1 MDFIP
6 HPTGGLEPLDV
17 PFVATLQY
25 VYDAAFWS
33 FPTSYGAVRDDDD
46 WRTLPADEL
55 AALAQ
60 SWLYFGVM
68 ADFLGKPVNIH
79 QFNQTREA
87 QIEMGKVQVMKVV
100 SAASFQTLLD
110 EWLRFTVAPILNPAF
125 MDENAPISSSLTEGD
140 LWRNFQKRYRFL
152 GKVLATC
159 DELQQLPQAFDSDTI
174 ARIALSITV
183 LCTTLRGILTEI
195 MNPSTGMVTAWAMGG
210 RADQL
215 DWDRNDEEEATER
228 VPPKEFVAS
237 GQSSIGTL
245 LRQQMS
251 SEGWC
256 PFKMQHILSSHDYAT
271 TYYLSRLFNKSSQ
284 LDHGSCTESEC
295 VANNVDMSNYVT
307 KHVHPACECS
317 HLPFPEEEMRRII
330 KAGGIPLVR
339 AKQVAEDKP
348 PVLEVTQMN
357 TATRYIAFSHV
368 WSDGLGNP
376 NANSLPECQVRRL
389 QGYVDS
395 SQPPEESSWVSYPA
409 FNFDFRRTSYV
420 NSPAKYFW
428 LDTLCIPVGKEYD
441 DLKFRAINQMAAI
454 YSSAYEVLVLDS
466 SFAHTSMQDAKVCE
480 HIARLEVSPWMGRC
494 WTFQEGCLAAVL
506 NFQFFDSRLNPWR
519 TKVGYSTFMGEQLDS
534 TFFRFVRELANAI
547 VFKLFIKRRMK
558 FNASMLYD
566 VETAIVAAI
575 SRPLLKRL
583 STSTNNTSVAFMD
596 PSMTSEAQMTC
607 DELVRCWNELTIR
620 TTTKREDIHVI
631 LANLLRLG
639 AHNILQMEKPQDR
652 MRVILN
658 SLKYLPLSFFL
669 NSTVPRGD
677 LAGNH
682 RDRWLPLYPA
692 GDSLSQAPRL
702 KVTSDEAD
710 DIDLVSSRPNSDAL
724 NGLLEKKSGK
734 LRIVY
739 DCPITVT
746 LMNCDL
752 EDMKRV
758 FNDLADIPVLNAHVL
773 PKSWG
778 LHIEQELVE
787 KDVVEQQRPDPIEAT
802 VALYGLS
809 TICNAVL
816 PFILH
821 LGTTGV
827 GIAILA
833 TEYAQLSALAR
844 AGVILKLLM
853 NFLVFAQFVFAHRA
867 WVWNLA
873 HLVTIALFTI
883 GRFLAG
889 RGNGHLTSLDRVF
902 VYYGFV
908 IHAILMV
915 LNPVAMRLAKS
926 KLSQEYMKT
935 FDPDWTPEKQSW
947 ELKGIQMIKRW
958 LMGDPNEL

>member
-6 HPTGGLEPLDV
+6 HPTGGLKPLDV

-25 VYDAAFWS
+25 VYDADFWS
-33 FPTSYGAVRDDDD
+33 FPRSYGAVRDDED
-46 WRTLPADEL
+46 WRALPAHDL

-68 ADFLGKPVNIH
+68 AEFLGKPVDFH
-79 QFNQTREA
+79 QFSRMRET
-87 QIEMGKVQVMKVV
+87 EVGMGKVQMNKVV

-110 EWLRFTVAPILNPAF
+110 KWLRFTVAPILNPAF
-125 MDENAPISSSLTEGD
+125 MDDDAPINSSLTEGD
-140 LWRNFQKRYRFL
+140 LWRDFQKRYRFL
-152 GKVLATC
+152 GKVLETC
-159 DELQQLPQAFDSDTI
+159 DELQRLPQAFELDAI
-174 ARIALSITV
+174 PRIALSITL

-195 MNPSTGMVTAWAMGG
+195 LNPSAGMVTTWAMGG

-215 DWDRNDEEEATER
+215 DWDRNDKEEDTEK
-228 VPPKEFVAS
+228 VAPKDLVAN
-237 GQSSIGTL
+237 GESSIGTL

-251 SEGWC
+251 QEGWC
-256 PFKMQHILSSHDYAT
+256 PFKIQHILSSHDYAT
-271 TYYLSRLFNKSSQ
+271 AYYLSRLFDRSSQ
-284 LDHGSCTESEC
+284 LNHGSCTEAEC
-295 VANNVDMSNYVT
+295 VANNVDMNNYVT
-307 KHVHPACECS
+307 KHVHPDCTCS

-330 KAGGIPLVR
+330 NAGGIPLVR

-348 PVLEVTQMN
+348 PVLEVTEMN

-389 QGYVDS
+389 QGYVDN

-420 NSPAKYFW
+420 NAPAKYFW

-466 SFAHTSMQDAKVCE
+466 SFAHTSIQDAKVCE
-480 HIARLEVSPWMGRC
+480 QIARLEVSPWMGRC

-506 NFQFFDSRLNPWR
+506 NFQFSDSRLNPWR

-575 SRPLLKRL
+575 SRPLIKRL

-639 AHNILQMEKPQDR
+639 AHNLLQMEKPQDR
-652 MRVILN
+652 MRVIFN

-669 NSTVPRGD
+669 NPTLPRGD

-692 GDSLSQAPRL
+692 GDSLSQTPRL
-702 KVTSDEAD
+702 KVTPDGYSLRPGQCQESGVEFLVTDHQAFPKTRFILEYTSPHKIAIIEIHRVPGDLWASNEAGPLCFCFQETDTTARHEVWEGTNIFYRTVPGALFRARQITHEGSDVTHPENEKSERHPTAHANV
-710 DIDLVSSRPNSDAL
+710 IDLVSSRPDSDAL
-724 NGLLEKKSGK
+724 NDLLEEESGK

-746 LMNCDL
+746 LMDCDVQ
-752 EDMKRV
+752 DMNRV
-758 FNDLADIPVLNAHVL
+758 CNDLTDIPVVDARVL

-778 LHIEQELVE
+778 VHIERG
-787 KDVVEQQRPDPIEAT
+787 K
-802 VALYGLS
+802 
-809 TICNAVL
+809 
-816 PFILH
+816 H
-821 LGTTGV
+821 L
-827 GIAILA
+827 
-833 TEYAQLSALAR
+833 
-844 AGVILKLLM
+844 
-853 NFLVFAQFVFAHRA
+853 QFPQYR
-867 WVWNLA
+867 
-873 HLVTIALFTI
+873 
-883 GRFLAG
+883 R
-889 RGNGHLTSLDRVF
+889 NGS
-902 VYYGFV
+902 
-908 IHAILMV
+908 
-915 LNPVAMRLAKS
+915 
-926 KLSQEYMKT
+926 
-935 FDPDWTPEKQSW
+935 
-947 ELKGIQMIKRW
+947 
-958 LMGDPNEL
+958 

>member
-702 KVTSDEAD
+702 KVTSDGFYLRPGQCQECGVEFLVTDCQSSPKTRFILGDTSPEKIAIIEIHRVPGDLWASIEAGPLCFCYQDTDNAEPHEIWEGTNISYRKVPGALFRAKQITHKRSDGIGSDNEKFESYPTTEAD

-778 LHIEQELVE
+778 LHIEQGRYL
-787 KDVVEQQRPDPIEAT
+787 
-802 VALYGLS
+802 
-809 TICNAVL
+809 
-816 PFILH
+816 
-821 LGTTGV
+821 
-827 GIAILA
+827 
-833 TEYAQLSALAR
+833 
-844 AGVILKLLM
+844 
-853 NFLVFAQFVFAHRA
+853 QF
-867 WVWNLA
+867 
-873 HLVTIALFTI
+873 
-883 GRFLAG
+883 
-889 RGNGHLTSLDRVF
+889 
-902 VYYGFV
+902 
-908 IHAILMV
+908 
-915 LNPVAMRLAKS
+915 P
-926 KLSQEYMKT
+926 
-935 FDPDWTPEKQSW
+935 
-947 ELKGIQMIKRW
+947 
-958 LMGDPNEL
+958 